1 MGACPEYIKD
11 SKLQCDV
18 LIMISDMYIEDIP
31 TDSNWKGFK
40 KPVLWL
46 STSGEKPEILK
57 HHKLFD
63 IHNV

>member
-18 LIMISDMYIEDIP
+18 LIMISDMYIENIP
-31 TDSNWKGFK
+31 TDLNWKGFK